1 MTSIKFL
8 ITIFTLET
16 HIKITKINKIIKF
29 PCQLL
34 HGEHYREYTYRYCG
48 VKDLW
53 MGKLSLHCNSCCEQL
68 HIPCICWCCF
78 FSFIL
83 ACSNRVFSNQSLKF
97 IISWME
103 ISNKAIGE
111 DGEKKISQLGNYLL
125 MGENPGTVL
134 C

>member
-1 MTSIKFL
+1 
-8 ITIFTLET
+8 
-16 HIKITKINKIIKF
+16 
-29 PCQLL
+29 
-34 HGEHYREYTYRYCG
+34 
-48 VKDLW
+48 

-68 HIPCICWCCF
+68 HIPCICRCCF

-103 ISNKAIGE
+103 ISNKAISK
-111 DGEKKISQLGNYLL
+111 DGEKIISQLGNYLL